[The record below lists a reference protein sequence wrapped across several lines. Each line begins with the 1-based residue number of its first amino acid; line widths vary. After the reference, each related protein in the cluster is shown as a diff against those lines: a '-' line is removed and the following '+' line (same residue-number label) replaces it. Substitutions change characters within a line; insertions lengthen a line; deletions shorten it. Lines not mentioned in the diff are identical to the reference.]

1 MIEAASTVEK
11 VEVDESLFKAVTA
24 PPANAAA
31 ILMVDKS
38 LTFFFIFLIPYDLKS
53 RLIKF
58 SPIVKSS

>member
-53 RLIKF
+53 RFISLF
-58 SPIVKSS
+58 NR